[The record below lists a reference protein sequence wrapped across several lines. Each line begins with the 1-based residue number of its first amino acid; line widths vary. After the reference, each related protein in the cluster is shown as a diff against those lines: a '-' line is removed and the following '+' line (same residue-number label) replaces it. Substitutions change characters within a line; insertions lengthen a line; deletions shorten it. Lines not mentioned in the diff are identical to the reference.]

1 MTKSK
6 KIEIFPTAAQKTILR
21 RWFGTSRYV
30 YNQAVS
36 LLEATDTP
44 TNFKQLVP
52 VIFDE
57 LPDWHVETPRQIKVG
72 AVMDA
77 CQAVRNAKVK
87 CKQTGEFQR
96 VKYRSKKNL
105 RQMLYLRAD
114 SLKENGFYV
123 RFLGEMKM
131 AELLPAKPQSTGKVS
146 ERDTDAEVKDSQLVM
161 ENGRYFL
168 CVPYVEKK
176 KPRKP
181 SGRIVALDPGVRDF
195 MTFFSED
202 SFGWLGRQCIN
213 RIQRLCQHSD
223 NLLSRA
229 TREQRPLRRALRKAA
244 KSIKVKIRNL
254 IDELHKKVAHFL
266 VTNFDIIL
274 LPTFESQQMTK
285 RGARKLRRKSVRQML
300 TLSHHRFKVFLKQKA
315 LEYGVIV
322 IDVCEAYTS
331 KTVSWTGEVVANL
344 GGSKVIKS
352 SEGQHMDRDLNG
364 ARGIFIKNVARALTV
379 SPSA

>member
-6 KIEIFPTAAQKTILR
+6 KIEIFPTAAQQTILR

-146 ERDTDAEVKDSQLVM
+146 ERDTDAEVKDSQRVM

-300 TLSHHRFKVFLKQKA
+300 SLSHHRFKVFLKQKA

>member
-1 MTKSK
+1 
-6 KIEIFPTAAQKTILR
+6 
-21 RWFGTSRYV
+21 
-30 YNQAVS
+30 
-36 LLEATDTP
+36 
-44 TNFKQLVP
+44 
-52 VIFDE
+52 
-57 LPDWHVETPRQIKVG
+57 
-72 AVMDA
+72 
-77 CQAVRNAKVK
+77 
-87 CKQTGEFQR
+87 
-96 VKYRSKKNL
+96 
-105 RQMLYLRAD
+105 MLYLRAD

-254 IDELHKKVAHFL
+254 IKSSVWRPLPLGRGGNTAPFFLTNNVKKCIIVTYQLADITGAVARL
-266 VTNFDIIL
+266 RVC
-274 LPTFESQQMTK
+274 LPT
-285 RGARKLRRKSVRQML
+285 
-300 TLSHHRFKVFLKQKA
+300 
-315 LEYGVIV
+315 
-322 IDVCEAYTS
+322 C
-331 KTVSWTGEVVANL
+331 
-344 GGSKVIKS
+344 
-352 SEGQHMDRDLNG
+352 
-364 ARGIFIKNVARALTV
+364 
-379 SPSA
+379 